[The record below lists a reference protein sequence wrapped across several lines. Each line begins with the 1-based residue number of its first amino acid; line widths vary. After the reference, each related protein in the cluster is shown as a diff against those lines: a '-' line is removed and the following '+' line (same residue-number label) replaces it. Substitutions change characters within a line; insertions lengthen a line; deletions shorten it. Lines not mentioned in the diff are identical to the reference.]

1 MNARLPSIVA
11 SAVLIAW
18 PAAAEPLTVDLLS
31 PALLS
36 ECDARAESYGRY
48 APPIAAAARALID
61 IGVFAPDEFEDVSI
75 GFCGLRAAGGPVA
88 TASCAD
94 GVILLDDKYARPDQ
108 TLVLKATLAHE
119 MKHHR
124 QHRDAKARL
133 GQGYCESAR
142 YAAEKPALEAQAD
155 AFGDA
160 VGELFVTGRAVEIVN
175 ACDAPVMIYLEAAD
189 PVSIRGAAPAFQRIA
204 PKSSLIAPERALSG
218 IVRFDARTT
227 PEAGPAYVWQDRT
240 SAQTRFVEGR
250 LVRPREKRLSAAGL
264 EAGAYRL
271 RLTCPDKAD

>member
-1 MNARLPSIVA
+1 MNACLPSIVA

-48 APPIAAAARALID
+48 APPIAGAARALID
-61 IGVFAPDEFEDVSI
+61 IGALNEADFQDARI
-75 GFCGLRAAGGPVA
+75 GYCGLRAADGPVA

-94 GVILLDDKYARPDQ
+94 GVILLDEKYAHEDER
-108 TLVLKATLAHE
+108 LVLLATLAHE
-119 MKHHR
+119 MAHHR
-124 QHRDAKARL
+124 QHRDGKGRFGAD
-133 GQGYCESAR
+133 YCASAR
-142 YAAEKPALEAQAD
+142 YAADKPALEAEAD

-160 VGELFVTGRAVEIVN
+160 VGELFVRGRAVEIVN

-204 PKSSLIAPERALSG
+204 PKSSVIAQERALSG
-218 IVRFDARTT
+218 IVRFHARTT
-227 PEAGPAYVWQDRT
+227 PQAGPAYVWQDRT